1 MTIKIKGL
9 EHISWAAASPE
20 KGAATLAVFGFAPTE
35 TEEIHSQ
42 DVRTTYYKHANGLQF
57 EIIRPLD
64 DKSHLNRFL
73 AKHGPGLHHVCLQVE
88 NLDDACAEIKSLG
101 WELVD
106 EQFEDSRG
114 RHAFVHPRSTGGVLL
129 GLIQLHPG
137 LQ

>member
-1 MTIKIKGL
+1 VGIRITGL
-9 EHISWAAASPE
+9 EHISWAAPSPE
-20 KGAATLAVFGFAPTE
+20 KGAETLAVFGFEPTE

-42 DVRTTYYKHANGLQF
+42 NVRTTYYQHPNGLQF

-64 DKSHLNRFL
+64 EKSHLNRFL
-73 AKHGPGLHHVCLQVE
+73 AKHGPGLHHVCLRVE
-88 NLDDACAEIKSLG
+88 SLDDACAEATRIG

-114 RHAFVHPRSTGGVLL
+114 RHVFVHPRSTGGVLI

-137 LQ
+137 LS